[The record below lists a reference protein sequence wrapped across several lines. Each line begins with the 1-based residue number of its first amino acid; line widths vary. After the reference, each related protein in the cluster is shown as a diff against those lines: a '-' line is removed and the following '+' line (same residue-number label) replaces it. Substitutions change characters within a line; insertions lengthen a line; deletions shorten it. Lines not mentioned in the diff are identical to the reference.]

1 MINTSLLL
9 TVLAVRL
16 WLCRQG
22 ALNPQPSLIDENLL
36 DWLIVPLGS
45 TTDGF
50 VTVRLDEVW
59 LFEKSL
65 DASSMTRERPN
76 CGNTL
81 MKQHSRLIV
90 ELKLSSHILR
100 GKSRVVAPNNLQRWW
115 NTNSILNP
123 VMFTEFSD
131 G

>member
-81 MKQHSRLIV
+81 IKQHSRLIV
-90 ELKLSSHILR
+90 ELKTFLLIFQEGNQDWSHRI
-100 GKSRVVAPNNLQRWW
+100 
-115 NTNSILNP
+115 T
-123 VMFTEFSD
+123 FSD
-131 G
+131 GGLQI